1 MDQNTQALIDGH
13 AELCKQCRPKWGE
26 GPWQSEPDRLEF
38 QSHGFNCLLSRNS
51 MLGNWCGYVG
61 LPKTHSLYGRERPD
75 ILDTLDVYGGVTYSA
90 HCDGFICHVTQEKDE
105 LFWVGFA
112 CHVTQEKDELFWVGF
127 DCGHSQDVIPALVA
141 TMKTLPR
148 APWPVTYK
156 TLVWVKKETER
167 LALQLASK

>member
-38 QSHGFNCLLSRNS
+38 QSHGFDCLLSRNS

-61 LPKTHSLYGRERPD
+61 LPKTHSLYGQERPNT
-75 ILDTLDVYGGVTYSA
+75 LDTLDVHGGVTYSA
-90 HCDGFICHVTQEKDE
+90 HCDGFICHVTKDPDE
-105 LFWVGFA
+105 LFWI
-112 CHVTQEKDELFWVGF
+112 GF
-127 DCGHSQDVIPALVA
+127 DCAHSQDLIPGLVT
-141 TMKTLPR
+141 TMETLPTP
-148 APWPVTYK
+148 PWSVTYK
-156 TLVWVKKETER
+156 TFDWVKKETER